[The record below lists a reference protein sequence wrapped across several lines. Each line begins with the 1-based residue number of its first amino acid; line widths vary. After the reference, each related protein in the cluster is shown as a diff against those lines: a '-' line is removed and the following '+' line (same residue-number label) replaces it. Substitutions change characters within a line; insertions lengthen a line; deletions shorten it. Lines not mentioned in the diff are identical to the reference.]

1 MSKEDN
7 AMNSFEEQAN
17 ELMKERFQK
26 LKELQANGKDPF
38 DVYKVE
44 RTHTSKEVK
53 ENYEDLEGKTVTV
66 AGRLMSK
73 RVHGK
78 AGFSDIHDRYGKIQ
92 LYIKINDVGEEKLK
106 RI

>member
-7 AMNSFEEQAN
+7 VMNSFEEQAN

-53 ENYEDLEGKTVTV
+53 ENYEDLEGKTVYSSRKTYV
-66 AGRLMSK
+66 KKGSWK
-73 RVHGK
+73 SWI
-78 AGFSDIHDRYGKIQ
+78 FRYT
-92 LYIKINDVGEEKLK
+92 
-106 RI
+106 